1 MAEFP
6 TIKQILE
13 GAILAADGPL
23 SIDLMIQLF
32 EGEQPSRADVR
43 QALKEIEDSREGRG
57 FELKEVAT
65 GYRFQVRTEYAEWVS
80 RLWDERPQRYS
91 RALLETLALIAYRQP
106 LTRGDIE
113 EVRGVAVSTNII
125 RTLLEREWIRVVSH
139 RDVPGRPAL
148 YATTKYFLDYFN
160 LTSLDELPTLSEIKD
175 LGKVNEELDLEE
187 EVVEA
192 RVIELEDVTQFA
204 PDPVSDEELDQVTA
218 DVNVI
223 EDNIRNLFPDPNA
236 EEDPDE
242 EEDLEVEEALEAEA
256 ALKAEEDQAQTEEP
270 DEQQDQFANVPQEIM
285 DAAFQEDD
293 QDDSKT

>member
-23 SIDLMIQLF
+23 SIDLMTQLF

-43 QALKEIEDSREGRG
+43 EALKEIEASCGGRG

-65 GYRFQVRTEYAEWVS
+65 GYRFQVRSEYAEWVS

-125 RTLLEREWIRVVSH
+125 RTLLEREWVRVVSH

-160 LTSLDELPTLSEIKD
+160 LTGLDELPTLSEIKD

-192 RVIELEDVTQFA
+192 RVIELEDIAQFA

-223 EDNIRNLFPDPNA
+223 EDNIRNLFPDPKS
-236 EEDPDE
+236 EEDPDA
-242 EEDLEVEEALEAEA
+242 EEDLEVEEALEAEES
-256 ALKAEEDQAQTEEP
+256 LEAEKDQAQTEQP
-270 DEQQDQFANVPQEIM
+270 VEQQDQFANVPQEIM

-293 QDDSKT
+293 QDDPKT

>member
-1 MAEFP
+1 MSEFP

-32 EGEQPSRADVR
+32 EGEQPSRAEVR
-43 QALKEIEDSREGRG
+43 QALKEIEDSCEDRG
-57 FELKEVAT
+57 FELKEVAS
-65 GYRFQVRTEYAEWVS
+65 GYRFQVRKEYAEWVS
-80 RLWDERPQRYS
+80 RLWEERPQRYS
-91 RALLETLALIAYRQP
+91 RALLETLALIAYKQP

-148 YATTKYFLDYFN
+148 YGTTKYFLDYFN
-160 LTSLDELPTLSEIKD
+160 VTSLDELPTLSEIKD

-192 RVIELEDVTQFA
+192 RVIELEDVVQFA

-218 DVNVI
+218 DVNLI
-223 EDNIRNLFPDPNA
+223 EDNIRTLFPDPNSV
-236 EEDPDE
+236 EGP
-242 EEDLEVEEALEAEA
+242 EEDLEVDDELAAEVALET
-256 ALKAEEDQAQTEEP
+256 EEDPAQTQDP
-270 DEQQDQFANVPQEIM
+270 LEQQEQFSNVPQEIM

>member
-43 QALKEIEDSREGRG
+43 EALKEIEASCEDRG

-91 RALLETLALIAYRQP
+91 RALLETLALIAYKQP

-160 LTSLDELPTLSEIKD
+160 LTGLDELPTLSEIKD

-192 RVIELEDVTQFA
+192 RVIELEDITQFA

-223 EDNIRNLFPDPNA
+223 EDNIRNLFPDPDA
-236 EEDPDE
+236 EEDLDAA
-242 EEDLEVEEALEAEA
+242 EDLEEEEPLAAE
-256 ALKAEEDQAQTEEP
+256 KDQAQTQQP
-270 DEQQDQFANVPQEIM
+270 VEQEDQFANVPQEIM

-293 QDDSKT
+293 QDDPKT

>member
-13 GAILAADGPL
+13 GAILAAGGPL

-43 QALKEIEDSREGRG
+43 EALKEIEASCEGRG

-65 GYRFQVRTEYAEWVS
+65 GYRFQVRSEYAEWVS

-125 RTLLEREWIRVVSH
+125 RTLLEREWVRVVSH

-160 LTSLDELPTLSEIKD
+160 LTGLDELPTLSEIKD

-192 RVIELEDVTQFA
+192 RVIELEDIAQFA

-223 EDNIRNLFPDPNA
+223 EDNIRNLFPDPKS
-236 EEDPDE
+236 EEDPDA
-242 EEDLEVEEALEAEA
+242 EEDLEVEEALEAE
-256 ALKAEEDQAQTEEP
+256 KDQAQTEQPVEQP
-270 DEQQDQFANVPQEIM
+270 VEQQDQFANVPQEIM

-293 QDDSKT
+293 QDDPKT

>member
-43 QALKEIEDSREGRG
+43 QALKEIEDSCEGRG

>member
-13 GAILAADGPL
+13 GAILAAGGPL

-43 QALKEIEDSREGRG
+43 EALKEIEASCEGRG

-65 GYRFQVRTEYAEWVS
+65 GYRFQVRSEYAEWVS

-125 RTLLEREWIRVVSH
+125 RTLLEREWVRVVSH

-160 LTSLDELPTLSEIKD
+160 LTGLDELPTLSEIKD

-192 RVIELEDVTQFA
+192 RVIELEDIAQFA

-223 EDNIRNLFPDPNA
+223 EDNIRNLFPDPKSK
-236 EEDPDE
+236 EDPDA
-242 EEDLEVEEALEAEA
+242 EEDLEVEEALEAE
-256 ALKAEEDQAQTEEP
+256 KDQAQTEQPVEQP
-270 DEQQDQFANVPQEIM
+270 VEQQDQFANVPQEIM

-293 QDDSKT
+293 QDDPKT

>member
-32 EGEQPSRADVR
+32 EGEQPSRAEVR
-43 QALKEIEDSREGRG
+43 QALKEIEDSCESRG
-57 FELKEVAT
+57 FELKEVAS
-65 GYRFQVRTEYAEWVS
+65 GYRFQVRKEYAEWVS
-80 RLWDERPQRYS
+80 RLWEERPQRYS
-91 RALLETLALIAYRQP
+91 RALLETLALIAYKQP

-160 LTSLDELPTLSEIKD
+160 LASLDELPTLSEIKD

-192 RVIELEDVTQFA
+192 RVIDLEDVVQFA

-218 DVNVI
+218 DVNLI
-223 EDNIRNLFPDPNA
+223 ENNIRTLFPDPNSV
-236 EEDPDE
+236 EDP
-242 EEDLEVEEALEAEA
+242 EEDLEVDDELAAKVALEAEQ
-256 ALKAEEDQAQTEEP
+256 DPAQTQEP
-270 DEQQDQFANVPQEIM
+270 LEQQEQFSNVPQEIM

>member
-32 EGEQPSRADVR
+32 EGEQPSRAEVR
-43 QALKEIEDSREGRG
+43 QALKEIEDSCEGRG
-57 FELKEVAT
+57 FELKAVAS
-65 GYRFQVRTEYAEWVS
+65 GYRFQVRKEYAEWVS
-80 RLWDERPQRYS
+80 RLWEERPQRYS
-91 RALLETLALIAYRQP
+91 RALLETLALIAYKQP

-192 RVIELEDVTQFA
+192 RVIELEDVVQFA

-218 DVNVI
+218 DVNLI
-223 EDNIRNLFPDPNA
+223 EDNIRTLFPDPNSV
-236 EEDPDE
+236 EDA
-242 EEDLEVEEALEAEA
+242 EEDLEVDDELAAEVALEAE
-256 ALKAEEDQAQTEEP
+256 EDPAQTQEP
-270 DEQQDQFANVPQEIM
+270 VEQQEQFSNVPQEIM

>member
-6 TIKQILE
+6 TLKQILE

-43 QALKEIEDSREGRG
+43 DALQEIETSCEGRG
-57 FELKEVAT
+57 FELKQVAT
-65 GYRFQVRTEYAEWVS
+65 GYRFQVRTKFGEWVS
-80 RLWDERPQRYS
+80 RLWDEKPQRYS

-148 YATTKYFLDYFN
+148 YATTKHFLDYFN
-160 LTSLDELPTLSEIKD
+160 LASLDELPTLSEIKD
-175 LGKVNEELDLEE
+175 LTKVNEELDLQE
-187 EVVEA
+187 EVIEG
-192 RVIELEDVTQFA
+192 RVIELEDIAQFA
-204 PDPVSDEELDQVTA
+204 PNPISDEDLDKVTA

-223 EDNIRNLFPDPNA
+223 EDNIRNLFPDPKL
-236 EEDPDE
+236 EDD
-242 EEDLEVEEALEAEA
+242 LEAE
-256 ALKAEEDQAQTEEP
+256 KDQEP
-270 DEQQDQFANVPQEIM
+270 TQSSVEPQDQFANVPQDIM
-285 DAAFQEDD
+285 DAAFQDED
-293 QDDSKT
+293 QDDPKK

>member
-43 QALKEIEDSREGRG
+43 EALKEIEASCEDRG

-91 RALLETLALIAYRQP
+91 RALLETLALIAYKQP

-160 LTSLDELPTLSEIKD
+160 LTGLDELPTLSEIKD

-192 RVIELEDVTQFA
+192 RVIELEDITQFA

-223 EDNIRNLFPDPNA
+223 EDNIRNLFPDPDA
-236 EEDPDE
+236 EEDLDAA
-242 EEDLEVEEALEAEA
+242 EDLEEEEPLAAE
-256 ALKAEEDQAQTEEP
+256 KDQAQTQQP
-270 DEQQDQFANVPQEIM
+270 VEQEDQFANAPQEIM

-293 QDDSKT
+293 QDDPKT

>member
-43 QALKEIEDSREGRG
+43 EALKEIEASCEGRG

-91 RALLETLALIAYRQP
+91 RALLETLALIAYKQP

-160 LTSLDELPTLSEIKD
+160 LTGLDELPTLSEIKD

-192 RVIELEDVTQFA
+192 RVIELEDITQFA

-223 EDNIRNLFPDPNA
+223 EDNIRNLFPDPDA
-236 EEDPDE
+236 EEDLDAA
-242 EEDLEVEEALEAEA
+242 EDLEEEEPLAAE
-256 ALKAEEDQAQTEEP
+256 KDQAQTQQP
-270 DEQQDQFANVPQEIM
+270 VEQEDQFANVPQEIM

-293 QDDSKT
+293 QDDPKT

>member
-1 MAEFP
+1 
-6 TIKQILE
+6 
-13 GAILAADGPL
+13 
-23 SIDLMIQLF
+23 
-32 EGEQPSRADVR
+32 
-43 QALKEIEDSREGRG
+43 
-57 FELKEVAT
+57 
-65 GYRFQVRTEYAEWVS
+65 
-80 RLWDERPQRYS
+80 
-91 RALLETLALIAYRQP
+91 LLETLALIAYKQP

-160 LTSLDELPTLSEIKD
+160 LTGLDELPTLSEIKD

-192 RVIELEDVTQFA
+192 RVIELEDITQFA

-223 EDNIRNLFPDPNA
+223 EDNIRNLFPDPDA
-236 EEDPDE
+236 EEDLDAA
-242 EEDLEVEEALEAEA
+242 EDLEEEEPLAAE
-256 ALKAEEDQAQTEEP
+256 KDQAQTQQP
-270 DEQQDQFANVPQEIM
+270 VEQEDQFANVPQEIM

-293 QDDSKT
+293 QDDPKT

>member
-23 SIDLMIQLF
+23 SIDLMTQLF

-43 QALKEIEDSREGRG
+43 EALKEIEASCEGRG

-65 GYRFQVRTEYAEWVS
+65 GYRFQVRSEYAEWVS

-160 LTSLDELPTLSEIKD
+160 LTGLDELPTLSEIKD

-192 RVIELEDVTQFA
+192 HVIELEDIAQFV

-223 EDNIRNLFPDPNA
+223 EDNIRNLFPDPKS
-236 EEDPDE
+236 EEDPDA
-242 EEDLEVEEALEAEA
+242 EEDLEVEEALEAEES
-256 ALKAEEDQAQTEEP
+256 LEAEKDQAQTEQP
-270 DEQQDQFANVPQEIM
+270 VEQQDQFANVPQEIM

-293 QDDSKT
+293 QDDPKT